1 MEENPAI
8 LLCYA
13 FDGQGHATAIPFSE
27 LKAEDPRFIW
37 VHVNGRHA
45 ETEGFLRQQA
55 GLDPLIIRSLLA
67 EETRPRLEEIGDR
80 ALIMLR
86 GVNFNPGP
94 EPEDLVSIRLW
105 ISGNRLI
112 TVGRR
117 KSHAIWEMNDRI
129 EDGHAPRH
137 IGEFVAVLCALLN
150 EGLEPAINELDAT
163 IDELEDISLENPDA
177 KLRQRIAAARKQA
190 TLFRRHMAPQR
201 DVFNRLQTIAYPW
214 LQSADKWLM
223 QDNHDRILNFLED
236 LDSIRERA
244 QILQDELYSAL
255 SVKLNKN
262 LYVISII
269 TVIFMPLSFVTGLL
283 GMNVEGLPGAKDPY
297 AFMIVCGLLM
307 AVAGVQV
314 LIFRR
319 LKWV

>member
-1 MEENPAI
+1 MDDSQAT

-13 FDGQGHATAIPFSE
+13 FDGTGGAVPVE
-27 LKAEDPRFIW
+27 LSQLDAAERRFIW
-37 VHVNGRHA
+37 IHLNGRHPD
-45 ETEGFLRQQA
+45 TKPFLQTGA
-55 GLDPLIIRSLLA
+55 GLDPLITRSLLA
-67 EETRPRLEEIGDR
+67 EETRPRLEEIGDN
-80 ALIMLR
+80 ALVMLR

-105 ISGNRLI
+105 ISGNRII

-129 EDGHAPRH
+129 TEGHAPRH

-163 IDELEDISLENPDA
+163 IDALEDLSLESPDA

-201 DVFNRLQTIAYPW
+201 DVFNRLQSVDYPW
-214 LQSADKWLM
+214 LNPADKWLM
-223 QDNHDRILNFLED
+223 QDNHDRMMNFLED

-283 GMNVEGLPGAKDPY
+283 GMNVEGLPGARDPY
-297 AFMIVCGLLM
+297 AFLIVCGLLM
-307 AVAGVQV
+307 AVAGAQV

-319 LKWV
+319 LKWM